1 MRSLLVKL
9 GIPVFG
15 VDSSQECKH
24 TYILLRLRKEPFLLL
39 YKYKNRYNDGQKIY
53 KLGQS

>member
-15 VDSSQECKH
+15 VDSSQKCK
-24 TYILLRLRKEPFLLL
+24 YILLRLRKEPFLLL

-53 KLGQS
+53 KLG